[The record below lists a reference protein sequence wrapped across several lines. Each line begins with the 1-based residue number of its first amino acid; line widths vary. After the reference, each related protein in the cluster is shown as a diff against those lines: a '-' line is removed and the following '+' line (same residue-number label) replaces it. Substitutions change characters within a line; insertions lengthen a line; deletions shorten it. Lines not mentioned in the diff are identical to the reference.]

1 MGHQDVSGEL
11 CRWEAGRLVVP
22 DRPVVGFIA
31 GDGIGPEIWE
41 ATRPVLDAAVARA
54 YGGARRV
61 VWRSLEAGESAYLK
75 TGEYLPVA
83 TLEAIRQCKV
93 AIKGPL
99 TTPVGS
105 GFRSVNVALRQAL
118 DLYACVRPVRWFPGL
133 PSPLRHPEQVDLV
146 IFRENTEDVYAGIEW
161 PSGSR
166 AARRLIEFLADSL
179 GVTVDPD
186 SGIGVKPISR
196 RASRRLVRKAL
207 LYALERGRKSVTL
220 VHKGNI
226 MKYTEGAFR
235 QWGYEL
241 ADEEFGDRVVRED
254 TLGAGRAPDGCIVIK
269 DRIADN
275 MLQQLI
281 TRPGDYDVI
290 AAPNL
295 NGDYLSDAAAALVGG
310 LGVAPGANMS
320 DEVAV
325 FEPTHGSVPKYAGQG
340 KANPTSLILS
350 GAMLLEFM
358 GWHEAARLVRAAV
371 EEVVGGGTVTPDLAR
386 MAENCRS
393 VSTVEFGKAVA
404 AVVSTGDWLG
414 QSSGGHTAHR
424 RRL

>member
-1 MGHQDVSGEL
+1 VQQGEF
-11 CRWEAGRLVVP
+11 CRWEDGKLVVP
-22 DRPVVGFIA
+22 DHPVVGFIA

-54 YGGARRV
+54 YGGTRRIQ
-61 VWRSLEAGESAYLK
+61 WWPLLAGESAYRE
-75 TGEYLPVA
+75 TGEYLPAA
-83 TLEAIRQCKV
+83 TLDAIRRCRV

-99 TTPVGS
+99 TTPVGG

-118 DLYACVRPVRWFPGL
+118 DLYACVRPVRWFRGL
-133 PSPLRHPEQVDLV
+133 PSPLRRPEQVDLV

-161 PSGSR
+161 PAGSPE
-166 AARRLIEFLADSL
+166 ARRLLEFLADGL
-179 GVTVDPD
+179 GVKVRAD
-186 SGIGVKPISR
+186 SGVGLKPISR
-196 RASRRLVRKAL
+196 EASRRLVRKAIR
-207 LYALERGRKSVTL
+207 YALERGRKSVTL

-226 MKYTEGAFR
+226 MKYTEGAFCR
-235 QWGYEL
+235 WGYEL
-241 ADEEFGDRVVRED
+241 AEEEFGGLVVRED
-254 TLGAGRAPDGCIVIK
+254 ASGAGTVAAGEGTVKGGEGAAAARLVIK

-325 FEPTHGSVPKYAGQG
+325 FEPTHGSVPKYAGLG
-340 KANPTSLILS
+340 RANPTSLILS
-350 GAMLLEFM
+350 GAMMLEHM
-358 GWHEAARLVRAAV
+358 GWHEAARLVYAGV
-371 EEVVGGGTVTPDLAR
+371 EEVIGGGTVTPDLAR
-386 MAENCRS
+386 MAENARA
-393 VSTVEFGKAVA
+393 VSTAEFGAAVA
-404 AVVSTGDWLG
+404 EWIA
-414 QSSGGHTAHR
+414 R
-424 RRL
+424 RG